1 MRHLLLVLLPLAGCF
16 QPTFELDDSLV
27 CGEDFLSWTGG
38 LTFHVL
44 QGDGDGGFDYDPVG
58 HAKRVSGA
66 YDLETGDF
74 SWDTTYDEGDALLSE
89 AVEGY
94 GRVWK
99 DGDLDLIS
107 TVHETYVDETTRSYT
122 VRDER
127 WGCDVERRIEDE
139 SGAIETERGWLQEG
153 RYDYER
159 RWFVF
164 GRDLKATGSRNS
176 DGSYSEEL
184 AYENGETKYNYTE
197 TGDPDGYIFR
207 EFVDRDI
214 SRMDGYSER
223 WSSGTEHW
231 EYKHR
236 VDGIS
241 YYWDYEFDFYGNGSG
256 TLTWKSESC
265 DLKFKEGTCRKKN
278 CTDGSKGLCW

>member
-1 MRHLLLVLLPLAGCF
+1 MRRLLLFMPLFTGCF
-16 QPTFELDDSLV
+16 QTTFELDDTLV

-38 LTFHVL
+38 LTYHIL
-44 QGDGDGGFDYDPVG
+44 QGDGDGRFDYEPIGRAERIV
-58 HAKRVSGA
+58 GA

-74 SWDTTYDEGDALLSE
+74 SWETTYSADEAILSQ

-99 DGDLDLIS
+99 DGDLDIVS
-107 TVHETYVDETTRSYT
+107 TVQETHLDESTSSYT

-127 WGCDVERRIEDE
+127 WGCDIERRIEDE
-139 SGAIETERGWLQEG
+139 AGGVQTERGWLQEG

-164 GRDLKATGSRNS
+164 GRNLKATGSRNA
-176 DGSYSEEL
+176 DGSYTEEL
-184 AYENGETKYNYTE
+184 LYENGDTKYDYTE
-197 TGDPDGYIFR
+197 SGDADGYIYR
-207 EFVDRDI
+207 DFVDRDI
-214 SRMDGYSER
+214 SRMDGYFER
-223 WSSGTEHW
+223 WATGTEHW
-231 EYKHR
+231 DYKHR

-241 YYWDYEFDFYGNGSG
+241 YYWDYEVDYFGDG
-256 TLTWKSESC
+256 TGALTWKSESC

-278 CTDGSKGLCW
+278 CTDGSQGLCW